1 MLVSHGVLVFVSYP
15 ERMQHY
21 TLKSIQDSK
30 GCSVGRKEDEF
41 AVIAELD
48 SRPLAGPVILKLE
61 GCKGTLVTS
70 QVRQLYMRPHKT
82 PDSSLAFQQN
92 WKGQQVIPDV

>member
-1 MLVSHGVLVFVSYP
+1 MSVRNFWMLVFFIRDVLVFVSYP
-15 ERMQHY
+15 KRMQHY

-30 GCSVGRKEDEF
+30 GCPIGRKKDEF

-61 GCKGTLVTS
+61 GCKRTLLTS
-70 QVRQLYMRPHKT
+70 QVRQLYM
-82 PDSSLAFQQN
+82 
-92 WKGQQVIPDV
+92 